1 MTTTRTST
9 TSTASLDPLKIPAAL
24 EARSLVFQRDQ
35 AATDEE
41 REALAAR
48 IREHQMSTRWR
59 YWPPAY
65 RSARGSWTW
74 PGSTTVRDRIWDDP
88 RTAAT
93 TSTSKTTEREA

>member
-1 MTTTRTST
+1 MTTTNPS

-35 AATDEE
+35 AATYKE
-41 REALAAR
+41 REALSAR
-48 IREHQMSTRWR
+48 IVQHQKDTGWR

-65 RSARGSWTW
+65 RSAHGFWTA
-74 PGSTTVRDRIWDDP
+74 PGRTVLERLWDDP

>member
-1 MTTTRTST
+1 MTTTNPS

-41 REALAAR
+41 REALSDR
-48 IREHQMSTRWR
+48 IVQHQKDTGWR

-65 RSARGSWTW
+65 RSAHGFWTA
-74 PGSTTVRDRIWDDP
+74 PGRTVLERLWDDP